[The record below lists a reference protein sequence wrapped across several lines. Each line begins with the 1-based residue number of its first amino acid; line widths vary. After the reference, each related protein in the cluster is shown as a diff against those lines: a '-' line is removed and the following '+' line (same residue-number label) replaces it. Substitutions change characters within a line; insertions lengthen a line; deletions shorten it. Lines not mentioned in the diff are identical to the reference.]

1 MDSCKWLKQFVVV
14 VLLVSICQCYE
25 LDESEVTIMSQSRNF
40 SVFANETV
48 QLPCLVKIQ
57 TPSTVVSK
65 LTQSII

>member
-48 QLPCLVKIQ
+48 QLPCLVKKQ